1 MPTDKTGS
9 RFHRAPDLRDYR
21 AVIFDVDGTLID
33 SMYVWEEINREY
45 LAGFG
50 VDCPEG
56 LAREMENIT
65 FRAAADYF
73 IDRFHIPDPPDKI
86 IADWVE
92 MARIR
97 YAERLSLKPGA
108 AEILFWLKNTK
119 IPAAIASANN
129 RRLIDSMLEARGFA
143 DAVSAVVSCDDVGV
157 NKPAPDV
164 YLEAAR
170 RLGVEPRDCLVFEDV
185 LPGIRSGLS
194 AGMTVCAVE
203 DRYSAPTREE
213 KAALAHYYITDFRE
227 CQPLKVL

>member
-1 MPTDKTGS
+1 MPNNHAGR
-9 RFHRAPDLRDYR
+9 RFHRAPDLKDYR

-45 LAGFG
+45 LNGFG

-56 LAREMENIT
+56 LAKDMENTT
-65 FRAAADYF
+65 FRDAADYF
-73 IDRFHIPDPPDKI
+73 IEHFRIPDPPEKI

-92 MARIR
+92 MARLR
-97 YAERLSLKPGA
+97 YAKRLSLKPGT
-108 AEILFWLKNTK
+108 AEILRYLKK
-119 IPAAIASANN
+119 AKVPAAIASANN

-170 RLGVEPRDCLVFEDV
+170 RLDVDPRDCLVFEDV
-185 LPGIRSGLS
+185 PVGIRSGLA

-203 DRYSAPTREE
+203 DRYSAPVREE
-213 KAALAHYYITDFRE
+213 KAALAHFYITDFRE
-227 CQPLKVL
+227 CPPLKVL